1 MTPIRTPWWQRLTIF
16 VAAMLWLIQV
26 LIAVEAVVS
35 ITPYNTWLPWTKN
48 DFNHYYLTSER
59 IVRSSSQVYCLPFSQ
74 DEQSTSGLRSDN
86 TREPT
91 NPPLLTAALAPLAYI
106 PPGRS
111 WGLYMFLSLS
121 TLLTCWWLFIKK
133 CLRDAQTRAQRALF
147 LAVAVSPPMIS
158 LICYSQ
164 TQGFILALC
173 LGSFALLGS
182 RPTLSGVLLGA
193 AIALKGLVAPL
204 LTFLFLT
211 RRYRV
216 LSVACGTAFLGVFLP
231 GYIDSRL
238 DIAEYSRCGL
248 FHVEEWSSA
257 LGNQSMPGILRTI
270 AELALVPRGIVDMH
284 TLSLFVRRVGVVLWL
299 LSAVIMGLLASRR
312 LDFREGFLAS
322 LALCVICGPLAWA
335 HYYILVW
342 PYLITIWRK
351 IPSGS
356 KLTLWLSMPFMPGFI
371 AAGPHSWTDII
382 LNPPGAL
389 LPWLPGSIFIVQ
401 VLAIMWTYTV
411 RPSLCGHQLTGH

>member
-1 MTPIRTPWWQRLTIF
+1 
-16 VAAMLWLIQV
+16 VAALLWLIQV
-26 LIAVEAVVS
+26 LIAVEAVLSV
-35 ITPYNTWLPWTKN
+35 TPYNTWLPWTKN

-59 IVRSSSQVYCLPFSQ
+59 VVRSSSEVYCLPFSQ
-74 DEQSTSGLRSDN
+74 DEKSTSGLRSAN

-106 PPGRS
+106 PPGWS
-111 WGLYMFLSLS
+111 WGIYMFLSLS

-133 CLRDAQTRAQRALF
+133 CLSDSQTRDQRALL

-164 TQGFILALC
+164 IQGFLLALC
-173 LGSFALLGS
+173 LGSFALLGT
-182 RPTLSGVLLGA
+182 RPTLSGFLLGA

-216 LSVACGTAFLGVFLP
+216 LSVAFSIAILGVFLP
-231 GYIDSRL
+231 GYIDRRL
-238 DIAEYSRCGL
+238 DVSEYARCGL

-257 LGNQSMPGILRTI
+257 LGNQSMSGILRTM
-270 AELALVPRGIVDMH
+270 AELVLVPRGIVDMH
-284 TLSLFVRRVGVVLWL
+284 TLSLFVRGSGAVLWL
-299 LSAVIMGLLASRR
+299 FSAVIMGLLTSRR
-312 LDFREGFLAS
+312 LDFREGFFAS
-322 LALCVICGPLAWA
+322 LALCVICAPMAWA

-342 PYLITIWRK
+342 PYLITVWSK
-351 IPSGS
+351 IPNGS

-371 AAGPHSWTDII
+371 TAGPHSWTDII

-401 VLAIMWTYTV
+401 VLAVMWTYTV
-411 RPSLCGHQLTGH
+411 RPSFYRLKLTGH